1 MSQIKNRHPQ
11 TYEFLCAIDAMELS
25 EKELD
30 QLISE
35 YKWHRKQNI
44 AIVSS
49 STITNIFT
57 NTHIPDDLGEIE
69 FLDEK
74 FQEMKSRSGPHDYL
88 MVDFT
93 TTPPV
98 EKLYTDVFECENDE
112 EVF

>member
-49 STITNIFT
+49 SAITNIFT